1 MWPNQS
7 GCKFQWSPHIKED
20 NVLVEVRQWALVDV
34 EFDEVIEIYTSMDD
48 ASNSGGL
55 DVFNEVSPGSVKLIE
70 VTISWNN

>member
-1 MWPNQS
+1 M
-7 GCKFQWSPHIKED
+7 
-20 NVLVEVRQWALVDV
+20 LVEVRQWALVDV